1 MPDPLSLFNLGGKN
15 AIVTG
20 STRGIGKAIARW
32 LALAGARVVVSSR
45 KADAC
50 DQVAEEINDEVG
62 AGSAVAVACNIGHK
76 EQLQNLVDKTHDAL
90 GPIHIAVGNA
100 AVNPFFGSALDIP
113 DSAFEKVMHSN
124 ITSNHWLAQMVIP
137 EMRERKWGRFIIVSS
152 VAGVKGTPMLGAYAI
167 SKAAD
172 MQMARNLAREFGPDG
187 ITVNCIAPGLIK
199 TDFSRA
205 LWEDQ
210 QIHDRIMKTMP
221 LGRIGTVDE
230 VAGYCVYLASDAG
243 GFTTGQSLVIDGGA
257 SI

>member
-1 MPDPLSLFNLGGKN
+1 MAERPNLFDLSGKN
-15 AIVTG
+15 AIITG

-32 LALAGARVVVSSR
+32 MALSGARVVISSR
-45 KADAC
+45 KAESC
-50 DQVAEEINDEVG
+50 DQVAAEINEEVG
-62 AGSAVAVACNIGHK
+62 SDSAVAIPCHIGHK
-76 EQLQNLVDKTHDAL
+76 EQIEELVARTHDSL

-100 AVNPFFGSALDIP
+100 GVNPFYGSSLDIP

-137 EMRERKWGRFIIVSS
+137 EMRERKSGRIIIVSS
-152 VAGVKGTPMLGAYAI
+152 VAGVKGSTVLGAYAI

-187 ITVNCIAPGLIK
+187 ITVNCVAPGIIK
-199 TDFSRA
+199 TEFSRA
-205 LWEDQ
+205 LWENEETNK
-210 QIHDRIMKTMP
+210 RMMKTMP

-230 VAGYCVYLASDAG
+230 IAGYCVFLASDAG